1 MAMSS
6 RNKEIITW
14 ALMASRGFSGEVL
27 VKTGTFRTEEEF
39 WTRLVISA
47 SSLVVLCEK
56 YFNLSMYYSSPS
68 LLRS

>member
-1 MAMSS
+1 
-6 RNKEIITW
+6 
-14 ALMASRGFSGEVL
+14 MASRGFSGEVL